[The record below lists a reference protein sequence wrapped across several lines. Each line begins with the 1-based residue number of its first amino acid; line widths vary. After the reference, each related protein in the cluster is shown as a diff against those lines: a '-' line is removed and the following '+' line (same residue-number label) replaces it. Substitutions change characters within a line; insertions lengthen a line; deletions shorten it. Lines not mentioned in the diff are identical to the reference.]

1 MSEKVVREGDL
12 VLLYS
17 KNRRYLIRVLKGKRY
32 SFNEGIL
39 QAEEIIGKEF
49 GTDVA
54 THLGVNFKLVRPTL
68 LDIVYRGFARKTQVI
83 YPKDAAMIIL
93 KCNIGP
99 GSRVVEAGTGSG
111 YLTALLAYYVRP
123 NGVVYTYEIRK
134 EFVETAMKNL
144 EYAGLREYVI
154 VREKDIRDGIEE
166 KEVDAVILDLAD
178 PWLVLEH
185 AYCALR
191 SGGALAC
198 FLPTIN
204 QVEKVVEEATKR
216 GFVMIETIELILRNY
231 KVKSGETR
239 PETRIIGHTGY
250 LVFARKP

>member
-1 MSEKVVREGDL
+1 MIREGDL

-17 KNRRYLIRVLKGKRY
+17 RRRQYLVQVLKGKRY

-39 QAEEIIGKEF
+39 QAEELIGKEF
-49 GTDVA
+49 GAEVA
-54 THLGVNFKLVRPTL
+54 THLGFNFKLMRPTL
-68 LDIVYRGFARKTQVI
+68 LDVVYRGFTRKTQVV
-83 YPKDAAMIIL
+83 YPKDAAMMIL

-123 NGVVYTYEIRK
+123 DGVVYTYEVRR
-134 EFVETAMKNL
+134 EFVETAIKNL
-144 EYAGLREYVI
+144 EYAGLREYVVFRERD
-154 VREKDIRDGIEE
+154 VRNGIEE

-204 QVEKVVEEATKR
+204 QVEKVVEEAAQK
-216 GFVMIETIELILRNY
+216 GFEMIEAIELILRSY

-239 PETRIIGHTGY
+239 PETRMIGHTGY